1 MIASV
6 DGRQAICAAFFT
18 FFAVVSGGRT
28 VAQETT
34 GTPASPAAP
43 STFGG
48 VAHGEVAEV
57 VALDEQ
63 LRTALWERDFEVVE
77 QLYAP
82 EFTLNSPANRI
93 QSRKET
99 IDLLRNSDMRQTG
112 VSRNIEAAYPSGPD
126 VVVIMGYESLV
137 WEGTGSDLDGRRT
150 ARRFT
155 NIWRRIDGQWRSI
168 GRQATSV
175 PVAGAVRA
183 P

>member
-1 MIASV
+1 MIASF
-6 DGRQAICAAFFT
+6 DGRQVVCAALLT
-18 FFAVVSGGRT
+18 FFAVVVGSRT

-34 GTPASPAAP
+34 GTPGPPAA
-43 STFGG
+43 SSSFGD
-48 VAHGEVAEV
+48 VAHGQVADV

-63 LRTALWERDFEVVE
+63 LRTALWERDFKVIE

-82 EFTLNSPANRI
+82 EFTLNSPANKI

-99 IDLLRNSDMRQTG
+99 IDLLRSSHMRQTA
-112 VSRNIEAAYPSGPD
+112 VSRNIEAAYASGPD
-126 VVVIMGYESLV
+126 VIVIMGYESLV

-175 PVAGAVRA
+175 PVAEAERA